1 MIRADNIKLLMDA
14 KKQVEDDAIVLAA
27 LVFHGKGKD
36 CEKIRLANRILG
48 NYIAINAIM
57 NENNEERREELPP
70 EDLTW
75 RRK

>member
-1 MIRADNIKLLMDA
+1 MIRGDNLKLLMDA
-14 KKQVEDDAIVLAA
+14 KRQMEDDAIVLAT

-57 NENNEERREELPP
+57 GENSEGGREEIPP